1 MLWIRGTGMPLSV
14 HPVSLATLH
23 VAGCMNTEGITYLL
37 KELGGLI
44 FGSPKVVISRV
55 GPPKSTDLDPKIPHF
70 HPIFTPFLTH
80 LVTFWCPVVSYW

>member
-23 VAGCMNTEGITYLL
+23 VAGCMEYAASTYVLEVL
-37 KELGGLI
+37 RYLI
-44 FGSPKVVISRV
+44 FGVWKMTISRV

-70 HPIFTPFLTH
+70 DPIFTPFLTH